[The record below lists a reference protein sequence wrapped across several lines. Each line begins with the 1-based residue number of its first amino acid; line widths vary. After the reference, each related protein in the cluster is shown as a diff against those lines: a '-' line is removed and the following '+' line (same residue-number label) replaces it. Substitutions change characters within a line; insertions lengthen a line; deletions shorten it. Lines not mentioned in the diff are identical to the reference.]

1 MAYFNIGDIVTKNA
15 DDYIGKI
22 VEINE
27 NGRLRIF
34 WSHRINK
41 SGELVEFQ
49 GRDKK
54 RTWMQPAAVHHTTIA
69 AAKEAVEAL

>member
-27 NGRLRIF
+27 AGRLRIF

-41 SGELVEFQ
+41 SGELVEMN
-49 GRDKK
+49 DKK
-54 RTWMQPAAVHHTTIA
+54 RTWMQPVAVHHTTIA

>member
-27 NGRLRIF
+27 AGRLRIF

-41 SGELVEFQ
+41 SGELVEMN
-49 GRDKK
+49 DKK
-54 RTWMQPAAVHHTTIA
+54 RTWMQPVAVHHTTIQ
-69 AAKEAVEAL
+69 AAKDAARAL